1 MKPIFTEKE
10 LVKLYQNN
18 AENYV
23 TIYNNIERVV
33 KGFCLINRND
43 MKEAERLWTQINR
56 LHQQAM
62 ICSNAMRKYA
72 KMLGDLKWTKN
83 Q

>member
-10 LVKLYQNN
+10 LIRLYQNN
-18 AENYV
+18 AANYS
-23 TIYNNIERVV
+23 TIYTKIEEVG
-33 KGFCLINRND
+33 KGFGLIDDND
-43 MKEAERLWTQINR
+43 TKEVERLWTQINR

-72 KMLGDLKWTKN
+72 KMLGDLK
-83 Q
+83 

>member
-23 TIYNNIERVV
+23 TIYNKIEKVG
-33 KGFCLINRND
+33 KGFSLMNGND
-43 MKEAERLWTQINR
+43 AKEAERLWIQINR
-56 LHQQAM
+56 LHQQAI

-72 KMLGDLKWTKN
+72 KMLGDLR
-83 Q
+83 

>member
-10 LVKLYQNN
+10 LIKLYHNN
-18 AENYV
+18 VVNYA
-23 TIYNNIERVV
+23 TIYEKIAEVG
-33 KGFCLINRND
+33 KDFCLIDDND
-43 MKEAERLWTQINR
+43 TKGLERAWTQINR

-72 KMLGDLKWTKN
+72 KMLGDLKWMIN
-83 Q
+83 

>member
-10 LVKLYQNN
+10 LIRLYQNN
-18 AENYV
+18 AANYS
-23 TIYNNIERVV
+23 TIYTKIEKVG
-33 KGFCLINRND
+33 KGFSLID
-43 MKEAERLWTQINR
+43 DDDTKEVERLWTQINR

-72 KMLGDLKWTKN
+72 KMLDFYKSNK
-83 Q
+83 

>member
-10 LVKLYQNN
+10 LIKLYHNN
-18 AENYV
+18 AVNYA
-23 TIYNNIERVV
+23 TIYDKIEEVG
-33 KGFCLINRND
+33 KGFISIND
-43 MKEAERLWTQINR
+43 DDTKELERLWTQINR

-72 KMLGDLKWTKN
+72 KMLGDLK
-83 Q
+83 

>member
-10 LVKLYQNN
+10 LIKLYHNN
-18 AENYV
+18 ASNYA
-23 TIYNNIERVV
+23 TIYDKIEEVG
-33 KGFCLINRND
+33 KGFSLIDDND
-43 MKEAERLWTQINR
+43 TKEIERLWTQINR

-72 KMLGDLKWTKN
+72 KMLGDLK
-83 Q
+83 

>member
-10 LVKLYQNN
+10 LLKLYKNN
-18 AENYV
+18 AENYA
-23 TIYNNIERVV
+23 TIYINIEEVG
-33 KGFCLINRND
+33 KGFALMDRND
-43 MKEAERLWTQINR
+43 TKEAERLWTQINR

-72 KMLGDLKWTKN
+72 KMLGDLK
-83 Q
+83 